1 MNLRQPHYR
10 QVMRR
15 RSVLGLAVVL
25 AAMPAWA
32 QTFPAKPLRLVV
44 PFAAGG
50 STDVVARLV
59 GQKMAESLGQ
69 PVLVENRPG
78 AAGAIATD
86 QVAKAPADGYTLL
99 MATTREGR
107 EKASLPSPPLRT
119 VLATF
124 TAYGSRT

>member
-1 MNLRQPHYR
+1 
-10 QVMRR
+10 MRR

-25 AAMPAWA
+25 AAVPAWA

-78 AAGAIATD
+78 AAG
-86 QVAKAPADGYTLL
+86 
-99 MATTREGR
+99 
-107 EKASLPSPPLRT
+107 
-119 VLATF
+119 
-124 TAYGSRT
+124 